1 MSGDLSFRPLPG
13 YLISQFAIPAVCAL
27 NNDSFRPLPGYLIS
41 QYFVRT
47 YWNILPT
54 VSFPSPSGVSHFS
67 IILSKQENHVICFR
81 PLPGYLISQFKQ
93 LFQYHQLRD
102 CFRPLPGYLISQFNV
117 MGLQDLSIKFPS
129 PSGVSHF
136 SIYFVKPLRISIICF
151 RPLPGYLISQSAML
165 F

>member
-1 MSGDLSFRPLPG
+1 M
-13 YLISQFAIPAVCAL
+13 
-27 NNDSFRPLPGYLIS
+27 
-41 QYFVRT
+41 
-47 YWNILPT
+47 
-54 VSFPSPSGVSHFS
+54 FPSPSGVSHFS
-67 IILSKQENHVICFR
+67 IENNNVIKVFEPSVSVPFRGISFLNITLRLISRKGCKFPSPSGVSHFSIKAFRLSSFARHSGFR